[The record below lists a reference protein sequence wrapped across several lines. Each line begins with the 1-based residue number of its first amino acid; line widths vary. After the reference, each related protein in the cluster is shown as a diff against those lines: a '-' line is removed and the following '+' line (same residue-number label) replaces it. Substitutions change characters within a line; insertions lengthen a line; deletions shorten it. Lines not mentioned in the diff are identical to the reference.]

1 MVTILLITVIILL
14 LLVLLVQVLFRYK
27 PDLTKTIDV
36 ASRIES
42 LLNAQ
47 QRSDTILRQELAQTR
62 TDSTAIA
69 REGREE
75 LTRTFVSI
83 SESLLKRLAEN
94 NELQQTT
101 LTNFSNQLQ
110 SAAQSFQDSTE
121 RFRTTLEQSL
131 KSFQDETSIR
141 LEKTREDANLSASLL
156 RNEIVQALSKLTLSN
171 ETKLE
176 ALREIV
182 EVKLRLIQEDNTKQL
197 EQMRNTVD
205 EKLQGTLEKRLGESF
220 KLVSER
226 LEQVHKGLGEM
237 QSLASGVG
245 DLKRVLTNV
254 KTRGGWGEVQLG
266 AILEQM
272 LTPDQFERNVK
283 TKEGSDELVEYAIKL
298 PGQDSD
304 KMDVVWLPVDSKF
317 PIEDYQR
324 LVDAQERVDSTSVL
338 EASRALKTRAIACA
352 KDISSKYLHPP
363 KTTDFG
369 IMFLP
374 TEGLYAEVIRQT
386 GLIEDLQQNYRVVVA
401 GPTTFA
407 ALLNSLQ
414 MGFRTLKI
422 QERSSEVWNI
432 LSAVKT
438 EFDRF
443 GSSIDAVKKKLLE
456 ASNKIDDV
464 DVRTR
469 AVQRK
474 LRKVEELPSLE
485 KPSTILQIAEP
496 FDDEKD
502 T

>member
-1 MVTILLITVIILL
+1 MTTILIIIVIILL
-14 LLVLLVQVLFRYK
+14 LLVLLLQVLFRYK
-27 PDLTKTIDV
+27 PDLTRTIDF
-36 ASRIES
+36 ASRFES
-42 LLNAQ
+42 LLDAQ
-47 QRSDTILRQELAQTR
+47 QRSDNILRQELAQTR
-62 TDSTAIA
+62 TDSATIA

-83 SESLLKRLAEN
+83 GESLLQRLAEN
-94 NELQQTT
+94 ADLQQ
-101 LTNFSNQLQ
+101 S
-110 SAAQSFQDSTE
+110 
-121 RFRTTLEQSL
+121 SL
-131 KSFQDETSIR
+131 KSFNDLVLTGMGEIAKLQKDQLETFSENI
-141 LEKTREDANLSASLL
+141 N
-156 RNEIVQALSKLTLSN
+156 KLTVSI
-171 ETKLE
+171 EAKLE

-182 EVKLRLIQEDNTKQL
+182 EAKLRLIQEDNAKQL
-197 EQMRNTVD
+197 EQMRSTVD

-220 KLVSER
+220 KQVSER

-272 LTPDQFERNVK
+272 LTPDQYDMNVK
-283 TKEGSDELVEYAIKL
+283 TKEDSDEIVEYAIRL
-298 PGQDSD
+298 PGQDLD

-324 LVDAQERVDSTSVL
+324 LVDAQERVDSTSVI
-338 EASRALKTRAIACA
+338 EASRALRTRVITCA
-352 KDISSKYLHPP
+352 KEISLKYLHPP
-363 KTTDFG
+363 NTTDFG

-374 TEGLYAEVIRQT
+374 TEGLFAEVIRQP
-386 GLIEDLQQNYRVVVA
+386 GLIEELQQNYRVAVA

-414 MGFRTLKI
+414 MGFKTLKI
-422 QERSSEVWNI
+422 QKQSSEVWNL

-438 EFDRF
+438 EFSRF

-485 KPSTILQIAEP
+485 KASNILEIAEP
-496 FDDEKD
+496 FDDDKD
-502 T
+502 A